1 MTDMTVTVT
10 LIPQAAEA
18 LETTAALTGL
28 SRTDVINRALQLYA
42 FAEFERATGT
52 EILLRRDGET
62 SRLKITIAP
71 EAEAS

>member
-1 MTDMTVTVT
+1 MTDTTITVT

-18 LETTAALTGL
+18 LETTAALTGI
-28 SRTDVINRALQLYA
+28 SRADVIGRALQLYA
-42 FAEFERATGT
+42 FIEFERATGT

-71 EAEAS
+71 ETEAS